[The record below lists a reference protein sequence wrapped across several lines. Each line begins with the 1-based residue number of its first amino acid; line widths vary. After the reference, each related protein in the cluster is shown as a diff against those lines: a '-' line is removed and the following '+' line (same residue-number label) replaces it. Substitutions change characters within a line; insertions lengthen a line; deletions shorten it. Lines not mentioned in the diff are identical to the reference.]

1 MKMKQYIKILYYL
14 FPPALFGSLK
24 LFRLIIIYVVL
35 GKGSEVRG
43 RTGSVILCL
52 LLLCCPWPG

>member
-1 MKMKQYIKILYYL
+1 
-14 FPPALFGSLK
+14 